1 MKLFLFYPT
10 KPWKVNQ
17 PFGSVSPIYTKLG
30 LKGHN
35 GIDAYCVD
43 SQVVRAAHD
52 GIVTF
57 TGEDGSGG
65 LGVVIRTEQ
74 QFDYQDK
81 QSFYKTVYWHL
92 KPNTFTVKAGQKVK
106 TGDILARADN
116 TGLSTG
122 THLHWGLKPVYK
134 GEEDWNWWNVEQENG
149 YKGSIDPAPYLNGI
163 YAEDKLKLSLYQQL
177 LLAYQKLLD
186 KMKGRSS

>member
-1 MKLFLFYPT
+1 MAIIKCYA
-10 KPWKVNQ
+10 K
-17 PFGSVSPIYTKLG
+17 SI
-30 LKGHN
+30 
-35 GIDAYCVD
+35 
-43 SQVVRAAHD
+43 
-52 GIVTF
+52 
-57 TGEDGSGG
+57 
-65 LGVVIRTEQ
+65 
-74 QFDYQDK
+74 
-81 QSFYKTVYWHL
+81 YWHL
-92 KPNTFTVKAGQKVK
+92 KPNTFAVKAGQKVK